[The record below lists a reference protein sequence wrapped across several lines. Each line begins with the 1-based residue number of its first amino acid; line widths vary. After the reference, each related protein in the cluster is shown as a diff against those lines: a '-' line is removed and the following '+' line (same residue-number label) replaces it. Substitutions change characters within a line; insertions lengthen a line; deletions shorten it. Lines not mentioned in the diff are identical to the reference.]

1 MLNNFRN
8 EELVKVQGKTYP
20 VVGGRLRLA
29 HDENKLLSIETSVLY
44 YNDDSTVVHA
54 HIKTEKGTFAGLGNA
69 SAKRDRVLANAIL
82 ELAETRAIAR
92 ALRFAGYGV
101 EFTGYEEV
109 TQPKNLTAEDES
121 GEEIKD
127 IRELKKDSRGQEQKQ
142 EQEQKT
148 TEAGATKAQLN
159 AIFALAQSI
168 NMTNDELRKTMQD
181 MTGKSYSK
189 DLSKR
194 DASEKS
200 TYLKKENQAIIER
213 LINREKAG
221 ILTIKIDPEAGHFKY
236 NILAFFI

>member
-1 MLNNFRN
+1 MLSNFKN

-44 YNDDSTVVHA
+44 YNEDSTVVHA
-54 HIKTEKGTFAGLGNA
+54 HVKTEKGTFAGLGNA

-109 TQPKNLTAEDES
+109 TEPKAMTSN
-121 GEEIKD
+121 EEEGKSDIKD
-127 IRELKKDSRGQEQKQ
+127 IRELKESDNN
-142 EQEQKT
+142 
-148 TEAGATKAQLN
+148 ATKAQLN
-159 AIFALAQSI
+159 AIFSLAQSI
-168 NMTNDELRKTMQD
+168 NMTNDDLRKMMQD

-189 DLSKR
+189 DLSKK
-194 DASEKS
+194 DASE
-200 TYLKKENQAIIER
+200 IIE
-213 LINREKAG
+213 LLKQKESSDKA
-221 ILTIKIDPEAGHFKY
+221 EAH
-236 NILAFFI
+236 

>member
-1 MLNNFRN
+1 MLNNFKN

-54 HIKTEKGTFAGLGNA
+54 HVKTEKGTFAGLGNA
-69 SAKRDRVLANAIL
+69 SAKRDRILANAIL

-109 TQPKNLTAEDES
+109 TEPKGMTSDDDRKD
-121 GEEIKD
+121 EIKD
-127 IRELKKDSRGQEQKQ
+127 IRELKQPEVNVN
-142 EQEQKT
+142 
-148 TEAGATKAQLN
+148 ATKAQLN
-159 AIFALAQSI
+159 AIFSLAQSI

-181 MTGKSYSK
+181 LTGKSYSK
-189 DLSKR
+189 DLSKK
-194 DASEKS
+194 DASEIINLLKQKEDS
-200 TYLKKENQAIIER
+200 EKKEA
-213 LINREKAG
+213 
-221 ILTIKIDPEAGHFKY
+221 H
-236 NILAFFI
+236 